1 MKADIALQLCSAKEA
16 LHHTWEREREF
27 RPMAYPPLSDITR
40 VPV

>member
-16 LHHTWEREREF
+16 LHHTWEREF